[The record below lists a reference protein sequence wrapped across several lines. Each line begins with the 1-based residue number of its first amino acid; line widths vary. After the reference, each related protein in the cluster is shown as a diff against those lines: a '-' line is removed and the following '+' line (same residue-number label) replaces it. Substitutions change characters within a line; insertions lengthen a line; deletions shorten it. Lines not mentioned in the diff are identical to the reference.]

1 MLSRTRNF
9 CVQPALHGHMLCNQ
23 VCAKLP
29 ASDFDNERGRLK
41 RKKSLRVNDLAA
53 SIHVNCEVLAVLF
66 VPSGE
71 QI

>member
-1 MLSRTRNF
+1 
-9 CVQPALHGHMLCNQ
+9 MLCNE

-29 ASDFDNERGRLK
+29 ASDFDNERSRLN

-53 SIHVNCEVLAVLF
+53 SIHVNCEVLGVLF